1 MSQLVNF
8 IPRTTEQC
16 RQLLIDL
23 RDNRDGIAIAD
34 RYGRIDALNASEIKA
49 LIELIE
55 NQIGEK
61 TPEKAPAPSKE
72 QIQKTVEKSVEKAL
86 KQTIKKSSKK

>member
-8 IPRTTEQC
+8 IPRTTEEC
-16 RQLLIDL
+16 RKLLIDL

-49 LIELIE
+49 LIELVE
-55 NQIGEK
+55 KQIGEK
-61 TPEKAPAPSKE
+61 TPQKEPKKATSVPTTKPA
-72 QIQKTVEKSVEKAL
+72 T
-86 KQTIKKSSKK
+86 KKPAKK

>member
-61 TPEKAPAPSKE
+61 TPEKEPKKATSVPTTKPA
-72 QIQKTVEKSVEKAL
+72 T
-86 KQTIKKSSKK
+86 KKPTKK

>member
-8 IPRTTEQC
+8 IPRTTEEC
-16 RQLLIDL
+16 RKLLIDL

-61 TPEKAPAPSKE
+61 TPQKEPKKATSVPTTKPA
-72 QIQKTVEKSVEKAL
+72 T
-86 KQTIKKSSKK
+86 KKPAKK